1 MFTNFE
7 EIQKLSKEQMEA
19 ATAAAASVTKGF
31 QTIAAETSEYS
42 KRSLENGS
50 AYLEKLLSARKIED
64 AVQIQSDFAKTTYEG
79 FVAQATR
86 IGELYANLARRG
98 VPPDRDGLFQGAVRR
113 SLIRR

>member
-7 EIQKLSKEQMEA
+7 EIQKLSKDQMEA

-64 AVQIQSDFAKTTYEG
+64 AVQIQQDFAKTTYEG
-79 FVAQATR
+79 FVAQTTR
-86 IGELYANLARRG
+86 IGELYANLAREAFRPIETAFSKAQS
-98 VPPDRDGLFQGAVRR
+98 VAR
-113 SLIRR
+113 

>member
-7 EIQKLSKEQMEA
+7 EMQKLSKDHMEA

-50 AYLEKLLSARKIED
+50 AYVEKLLGARKIED

-86 IGELYANLARRG
+86 IGELYATLAREAFRP
-98 VPPDRDGLFQGAVRR
+98 VESAFAKTQAVAR
-113 SLIRR
+113 

>member
-7 EIQKLSKEQMEA
+7 EIQKLSKEQVEA

-42 KRSLENGS
+42 KRSLESGS
-50 AYLEKLLSARKIED
+50 AYIEKLLGARKIED
-64 AVQIQSDFAKTTYEG
+64 AVQIQSDFAKTSYEG

-86 IGELYANLARRG
+86 IGELYANLAREAFRPIESAFAKAQPG
-98 VPPDRDGLFQGAVRR
+98 TR
-113 SLIRR
+113 

>member
-7 EIQKLSKEQMEA
+7 ELQKLSKGQMEA

-50 AYLEKLLSARKIED
+50 AYIEKLLGARKIED
-64 AVQIQSDFAKTTYEG
+64 AVQIQSDYAKTTYEG

-86 IGELYANLARRG
+86 IGELYANLAREAFRP
-98 VPPDRDGLFQGAVRR
+98 VESAFSKTQAATR
-113 SLIRR
+113 

>member
-7 EIQKLSKEQMEA
+7 DLQKLSKEQMEA
-19 ATAAAASVTKGF
+19 ATAAAASVTKGL
-31 QTIAAETSEYS
+31 QTIAAETGEYS

-64 AVQIQSDFAKTTYEG
+64 AVQIQSDFAKTSYEG

-86 IGELYANLARRG
+86 IGELYATLAREAFRP
-98 VPPDRDGLFQGAVRR
+98 VESAFAKTQSAAR
-113 SLIRR
+113 

>member
-7 EIQKLSKEQMEA
+7 ELQKLSKGQMEV

-42 KRSLENGS
+42 KRSLESGS
-50 AYLEKLLSARKIED
+50 AYIEKLLGARKIED
-64 AVQIQSDFAKTTYEG
+64 AVQIQSDYAKTTYEG

-86 IGELYANLARRG
+86 IGELYANLAREAFRP
-98 VPPDRDGLFQGAVRR
+98 VETAFAKTQAATR
-113 SLIRR
+113 

>member
-7 EIQKLSKEQMEA
+7 ELQKLSKEQMEA

-64 AVQIQSDFAKTTYEG
+64 AVQIQQDFAKTSYEG

-86 IGELYANLARRG
+86 MGELYATLAREAFR
-98 VPPDRDGLFQGAVRR
+98 PIESAVAKTQAAGR
-113 SLIRR
+113 